1 MELEKI
7 RNEIKQVGNS
17 LSTKTKLVEAY
28 LFGSILT
35 SPKNANDVDLLILYN
50 SSEQIDIIKQE
61 IKKLERLIP
70 LHLTY
75 FTFEEEIEFKFIS
88 EVNGEI
94 VFKI

>member
-7 RNEIKQVGNS
+7 RNEILQVGNS
-17 LSTKTKLVEAY
+17 LSNKTKHIEAY

-50 SSEQIDIIKQE
+50 SIEQIDIIKQE
-61 IKKLERLIP
+61 IKKLESLIP

-75 FTFEEEIEFKFIS
+75 FTFEEEIEFNFIS
-88 EVNGEI
+88 EVKAEI
-94 VFKI
+94 IFKI